1 MLCEFAACAATIMQY
16 ALYLNDA
23 IIVTQQARG
32 PKRNSSNTYQMRSA
46 NDARRMALPIHNP
59 PGYETKRHTTKQT
72 QHTYL
77 IKVKCLVDSSP
88 AQQAEKAR
96 EGQKLLMPH
105 LLGLRKN
112 LHTILLAATGLGTI
126 YSSHTR
132 NPLHSLEV
140 TGLHA
145 TAV

>member
-1 MLCEFAACAATIMQY
+1 
-16 ALYLNDA
+16 
-23 IIVTQQARG
+23 
-32 PKRNSSNTYQMRSA
+32 MRSA

-112 LHTILLAATGLGTI
+112 LHTILLGATGLGTI

-132 NPLHSLEV
+132 NPPHSLGV

-145 TAV
+145 TALKKILSLHVIRSATKTIHMRRDLNTNPTNI